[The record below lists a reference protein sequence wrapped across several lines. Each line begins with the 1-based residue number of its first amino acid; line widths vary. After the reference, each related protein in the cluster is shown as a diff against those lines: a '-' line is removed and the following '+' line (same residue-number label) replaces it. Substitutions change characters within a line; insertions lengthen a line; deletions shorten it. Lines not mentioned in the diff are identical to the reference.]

1 MRLCD
6 GVCAPVRGS
15 LEGGN
20 HAHIQIPAK
29 PSEAVSPERG
39 GAAERASFG
48 PFGPK

>member
-1 MRLCD
+1 MSPCEAACAS
-6 GVCAPVRGS
+6 VCGS